1 MGFRGDAGRR
11 CWCDDVAAARCTVGD
26 GVAPGR
32 SLAGVGRYALIGDTR
47 TGALC
52 GPDGSIDWLCVPR
65 FDGAPV
71 FGALVGGPAAGR
83 FAVGPAG
90 GSRMRGCRY
99 RPRTCTV
106 ETSWEVDGGEV
117 TVVDGMVAD
126 VAGAA
131 LAGLVLVR
139 RVEVRGRAVELTI
152 DFDPRFGWSRSRPRS
167 RRVGGA
173 VVASH
178 GADAVALAV
187 SGGRLV
193 EPGRRTQVAVAPGEP
208 LSMVM
213 TAASREPVVVGDPH
227 ESWATLREDEQGW
240 RDWCGDMNLPGVHDE
255 AVLRSLLTL
264 RLLTFSPSGAP
275 VAAPTTSLPEELG
288 GTRDWDYRYAWPR
301 DASMGIAAF
310 LEAGR
315 PDEAHRFLTWLL
327 HASRLD
333 RPRLPVMLTV
343 FGTPVPDEVTLDWPG
358 YEGSRPVRV
367 GNAAGAQHQLDVYGW
382 TLDAA
387 AALVRQTGPVERA
400 TWRALAA
407 FADFAAASWHQPDA
421 GLWEVRGEPRHFVHS
436 KLMAWVALDRALR
449 LADSHPTAR
458 RRRRCWANARRELA
472 VAIHRSGIDEH
483 RGRYRRAFD
492 DDGLDAALLL
502 LPGTGF
508 EPPVSPRVA
517 RTVAAIR
524 RELAAGGPLLYR
536 YAPGTD
542 GVAGAEG
549 AFLACSFWLVRALA
563 ELGRRDEAAELLDEL
578 VVLGGPLGLYAEE
591 VDTGSGDQ
599 LGNYPQALTHA
610 ALVQAAFAVA
620 TSA

>member
-1 MGFRGDAGRR
+1 MT
-11 CWCDDVAAARCTVGD
+11 AARWTVGD

-32 SLAGVGRYALIGDTR
+32 SLAGIGRYALIGDTR

-65 FDGAPV
+65 FDGLPV
-71 FGALVGGPAAGR
+71 FGALVGGAAGGR

-90 GSRMRGCRY
+90 ASRLRGCRY

-106 ETSWEVDGGEV
+106 ETCWDVDGGEV

-126 VAGAA
+126 VARAA
-131 LAGLVLVR
+131 LADLVLVR
-139 RVEVRGRAVELTI
+139 HVEVRGRAVEVAI
-152 DFDPRFGWSRSRPRS
+152 DFDPRFGWSWARPRS
-167 RRVGGA
+167 RRIGGA

-178 GADAVALAV
+178 GADAVALAA
-187 SGGRLV
+187 SGGRLIEPSKSVRVTV
-193 EPGRRTQVAVAPGEP
+193 EPGEP

-213 TAASREPVVVGDPH
+213 TAASREPVVVADPH

-240 RDWCGDMNLPGVHDE
+240 RDWCDGIHLPGVHDE

-288 GTRDWDYRYAWPR
+288 GARNWDYRYAWPR
-301 DASMGIAAF
+301 DASMGIGAF
-310 LEAGR
+310 LAAGR

-327 HASRLD
+327 HASRLH
-333 RPRLPVMLTV
+333 RPRLPVMLTL
-343 FGTPVPDEVTLDWPG
+343 FGTPVPDEITLDWPG
-358 YEGSRPVRV
+358 YHGSRPVRV

-387 AALVRQTGPVERA
+387 ATLVDQTGPVQTA

-407 FADFAAASWHQPDA
+407 FADFAASSWHGADA
-421 GLWEVRGEPRHFVHS
+421 GLWEVRDRPRHFVHS

-449 LADSHPTAR
+449 LADHHRTSERRKRGWATAR
-458 RRRRCWANARRELA
+458 RDLA
-472 VAIHRSGIDEH
+472 AAIEGSGVDDDH
-483 RGRYRRAFD
+483 DRYRRAFD

-502 LPGTGF
+502 LPGMGF
-508 EPPVSPRVA
+508 EPPGSPRIR

-524 RELAAGGPLLYR
+524 RELKAGGPLLYR
-536 YAPGTD
+536 YAPGSD
-542 GVAGAEG
+542 GVAGGEG

-563 ELGRRDEAAELLDEL
+563 DLNDGDEAAELMDEL
-578 VVLGGPLGLYAEE
+578 VALGRPLGLYAEE
-591 VDTGSGDQ
+591 IDTRSGDQ

-610 ALVQAAFAVA
+610 ALVQAAYSIA
-620 TSA
+620 TPA